1 MDGLVGDTPQVCALH
16 FIPSIDVVRYYTL
29 RLGDWSLSQLGVHL
43 VAEFRYSPA
52 SLVLCFFHYELRLLV
67 TRWVSQ
73 SSPFSLVYFLL
84 NFLL

>member
-52 SLVLCFFHYELRLLV
+52 SLVLLLPLDFIFFGANLLK
-67 TRWVSQ
+67 SQ
-73 SSPFSLVYFLL
+73 YRKYDSTKQT
-84 NFLL
+84 